1 MYFSVQP
8 LLGPTRVECFR
19 ATSPA
24 CLFTLIPHSFLPQK
38 LFFQIDLSDLVPS
51 SFFCGSYIEKFDNM
65 ASAIA
70 LESPDT
76 VLLDASLKRKVDE
89 VTEDTPT
96 TTESVEATEN
106 DTNKRSKLAISLDW
120 LPPSVTNIEDPF
132 KFASSTYHSE
142 IPQSILQNKT
152 EPIVLGVDEAGRG
165 PVLGPMV
172 YGIAYSL
179 ESFLSKLQKEY
190 GFADSKVLTD
200 VKREE
205 LFKQIEDPDHEL
217 HKHIGWATTT
227 MTARDISS
235 GMLQSVNGKGAYNLN
250 EQAHDTTINLIKQV
264 LAKGVKISKIFVDTV
279 GPPVTYQAKLKRFF
293 PEIDVTVTKKADS
306 IYPIVST
313 ASVVAKVTRDTNI
326 KFYNENLP
334 LLQGQKLGSGYP
346 SDPNTSKW
354 LNSNVDPVFGWCY
367 GFIRFS
373 WQTAKDSLVKN
384 NAAEVVYEDQ
394 GKGVEKGYQDVF
406 AMIDKKK
413 DNSKLKRNYFC
424 SSSNV
429 NLL

>member
-1 MYFSVQP
+1 
-8 LLGPTRVECFR
+8 
-19 ATSPA
+19 
-24 CLFTLIPHSFLPQK
+24 
-38 LFFQIDLSDLVPS
+38 
-51 SFFCGSYIEKFDNM
+51 M

-96 TTESVEATEN
+96 TTESVEATES

-120 LPPSVTNIEDPF
+120 LPSSVTNIEDPF

>member
-1 MYFSVQP
+1 M
-8 LLGPTRVECFR
+8 
-19 ATSPA
+19 
-24 CLFTLIPHSFLPQK
+24 
-38 LFFQIDLSDLVPS
+38 
-51 SFFCGSYIEKFDNM
+51 
-65 ASAIA
+65 
-70 LESPDT
+70 
-76 VLLDASLKRKVDE
+76 
-89 VTEDTPT
+89 
-96 TTESVEATEN
+96 
-106 DTNKRSKLAISLDW
+106 
-120 LPPSVTNIEDPF
+120 
-132 KFASSTYHSE
+132 
-142 IPQSILQNKT
+142 
-152 EPIVLGVDEAGRG
+152 
-165 PVLGPMV
+165 
-172 YGIAYSL
+172 
-179 ESFLSKLQKEY
+179 
-190 GFADSKVLTD
+190 
-200 VKREE
+200 
-205 LFKQIEDPDHEL
+205 
-217 HKHIGWATTT
+217 
-227 MTARDISS
+227 
-235 GMLQSVNGKGAYNLN
+235 
-250 EQAHDTTINLIKQV
+250 
-264 LAKGVKISKIFVDTV
+264 
-279 GPPVTYQAKLKRFF
+279 
-293 PEIDVTVTKKADS
+293 
-306 IYPIVST
+306 ST